1 MQTRDGAR
9 RGVAVHIACR
19 GGATEDTC
27 WSVANQGARQRGT
40 AQDALRGMA
49 EQGAPQGVMTEA
61 VRIDGRSA
69 A

>member
-27 WSVANQGARQRGT
+27 WSVANQGARQRVT

-49 EQGAPQGVMTEA
+49 EQGAPQGV
-61 VRIDGRSA
+61 
-69 A
+69 